1 MPELGKSVFDGVEIR
16 AIRWKI
22 FEVGTNAFIHFAN
35 PWSFVAGEI
44 VHHDHIAGPQ
54 LGQQYL
60 LDVGL
65 EGKAVDRSVDD
76 EGRGEPA
83 YRQRPDEGCGFS
95 VAAVRD
101 ADLQAFAFEASVVAA
116 RHVGGSPGLVDK
128 DETFRIKI

>member
-1 MPELGKSVFDGVEIR
+1 M
-16 AIRWKI
+16 
-22 FEVGTNAFIHFAN
+22 
-35 PWSFVAGEI
+35 AGEI

-54 LGQQYL
+54 LRQQYL

-95 VAAVRD
+95 VAAMRD

-128 DETFRIKI
+128 DETFRIKIKLAVEPFLPKSHDVGAVLLRGMRTLFCA